1 MPSTPF
7 RPRWVYNDGSAI
19 DYSMTIAQ
27 REWGYGSKAE
37 GGSDVSAAGVPSAF
51 VVRRDYLLRLRL
63 RFPAYEWPDVERL
76 VRHLQEGG
84 SATYYPDRDVTTRSH
99 TVYGDKPGLADEIQ
113 PTRGEDPETLELAMT
128 VRRTTSTIFTDE
140 FHGRPPTFVSIVAA
154 TGTDAGGTA
163 VTITG
168 TEFQPGALVT
178 IGGAAATSIV
188 IVSRTSIT
196 IVTPAGTAGARD
208 VVVTNPDGQ
217 AVTGT
222 GAFTYT

>member
-1 MPSTPF
+1 MPTTPF
-7 RPRWVYNDGSAI
+7 RPRWVYNDGGAV
-19 DYSMTIAQ
+19 DYSMELAQ
-27 REWGYGSKAE
+27 RPWDYGSSAE

-51 VVRRDYLLRLRL
+51 VVRRDYLLHLGL
-63 RFPAYEWPDVERL
+63 RFHAYEWTNVERL
-76 VRHLQEGG
+76 IRHLQEGG

-99 TVYGDKPGLADEIQ
+99 TVYGDDLGLDEEIQ
-113 PTRGEDPETLELAMT
+113 PTRGDEPETLELRLT
-128 VRRTTSTIFTDE
+128 VRRTTSAIFTDE
-140 FHGRPPTFVSIVAA
+140 YHGRAPTFASIAP
-154 TGTDAGGTA
+154 TSGTDVGGTS

-178 IGGAAATSIV
+178 VGGAAATSIV

-196 IVTPAGTAGARD
+196 AVTPSGTAGARD

-217 AVTGT
+217 AVTGS